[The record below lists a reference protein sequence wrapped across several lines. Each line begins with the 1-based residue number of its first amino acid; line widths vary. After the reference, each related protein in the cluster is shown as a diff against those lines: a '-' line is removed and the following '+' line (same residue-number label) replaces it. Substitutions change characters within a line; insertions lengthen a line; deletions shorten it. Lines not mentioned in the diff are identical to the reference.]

1 MNKMFK
7 SKKDVFNFILGLILL
22 IFFGYI
28 AYKVAILFAST
39 LKKLFDNYPTIAVAL
54 VTGLLAF
61 ISAIVGKVV
70 ENKFS
75 IDNQIRKERQ
85 EIYINFLDWLVN
97 NVFYVE
103 ISNNKNIVSELRDQ
117 QKKMTIYAS
126 DNVLK
131 AWSMFKNI
139 SMNSVLNKQG
149 LSKEEKTKYYIENE
163 APYIEKLILAI
174 RKELGYK
181 NKNIKDYDILK
192 LYINDINK
200 YL

>member
-28 AYKVAILFAST
+28 AYKVAILFANT

-97 NVFYVE
+97 NVLYAE

>member
-97 NVFYVE
+97 NVLYAE
-103 ISNNKNIVSELRDQ
+103 ISNNKNIVNELRDQ

>member
-1 MNKMFK
+1 MNKTFK
-7 SKKDVFNFILGLILL
+7 SRKDLFNFILG
-22 IFFGYI
+22 IFLMIFLGYI
-28 AYKVAILFAST
+28 AFKVAILFIDT

-61 ISAIVGKVV
+61 ISAVAAKVL

-75 IDNQIRKERQ
+75 IDNQIRKEKQ
-85 EIYINFLDWLVN
+85 EIYINFLNWLIN
-97 NVFYVE
+97 NVLYAE
-103 ISNNKNIVSELRDQ
+103 ISNNNNIVEELREQ

-131 AWSMFKNI
+131 AWSTFKDI

-149 LSKEEKTKYYIENE
+149 LNKEEKTKYYIEHE

-181 NKNIKDYDILK
+181 NKNIRDYDILK
-192 LYINDINK
+192 LYINGINK

>member
-97 NVFYVE
+97 NVLYAE

-149 LSKEEKTKYYIENE
+149 LSKEEKTNYYIENE

>member
-1 MNKMFK
+1 MNKMSK
-7 SKKDVFNFILGLILL
+7 SRKDVFNSILCVFLI
-22 IFFGYI
+22 IFLGYI
-28 AYKVAILFAST
+28 YFKVAILFIDT
-39 LKKLFDNYPTIAVAL
+39 LRKLFDNYPTISVAL

-61 ISAIVGKVV
+61 ISAVAAKVL

-85 EIYINFLDWLVN
+85 EIYINFLNWLIN
-97 NVFYVE
+97 NVLYAE
-103 ISNNKNIVSELRDQ
+103 ISNNKNIVKELREQ

-131 AWSMFKNI
+131 AWSTFKDI
-139 SMNSVLNKQG
+139 SMNSLLNKEG
-149 LSKEEKTKYYIENE
+149 LNKEGKTKYYIEHE

>member
-1 MNKMFK
+1 MKKMFK

-22 IFFGYI
+22 IFLGYI
-28 AYKVAILFAST
+28 AYKIAILFADT
-39 LKKLFDNYPTIAVAL
+39 LKKLFDNYPTVAVAL
-54 VTGLLAF
+54 VTGFLAF

-70 ENKFS
+70 ENKFF
-75 IDNQIRKERQ
+75 INNQIRKERQ

-97 NVFYVE
+97 NVLYAE
-103 ISNNKNIVSELRDQ
+103 ISNSSNIVSELREQ
-117 QKKMTIYAS
+117 QKRMTIYAS

-131 AWSMFKNI
+131 AWATFKNI

-149 LSKEEKTKYYIENE
+149 MSKEEKTKYYFENE

-181 NKNIKDYDILK
+181 NKNIKQYDILK
-192 LYINDINK
+192 LYINDINE

>member
-1 MNKMFK
+1 MNKMIK
-7 SKKDVFNFILGLILL
+7 SKKDVFNFIFGLILL
-22 IFFGYI
+22 IFLGYI
-28 AYKVAILFAST
+28 SYKVAILFVST

-54 VTGLLAF
+54 VTGFLAF

-75 IDNQIRKERQ
+75 IDNQIRKEKQ

-97 NVFYVE
+97 NVLYAE

-126 DNVLK
+126 DDVLK
-131 AWSMFKNI
+131 AWAAFKSI
-139 SMNSVLNKQG
+139 SMNSALNKQG
-149 LSKEEKTKYYIENE
+149 LCKEEKTRYYIEYE

>member
-163 APYIEKLILAI
+163 APYIEKLISAI

>member
-7 SKKDVFNFILGLILL
+7 SRKDLFNFILGVFLM
-22 IFFGYI
+22 IFLGYI
-28 AYKVAILFAST
+28 IFKVAILFVDT

-54 VTGLLAF
+54 VTGFLAF
-61 ISAIVGKVV
+61 ISAVAAKVL

-85 EIYINFLDWLVN
+85 EIYINFLNWLIN
-97 NVFYVE
+97 NVLYAE
-103 ISNNKNIVSELRDQ
+103 ISNNKNIVKELREQ

-126 DNVLK
+126 DSVLK
-131 AWSMFKNI
+131 AWSTFKDI
-139 SMNSVLNKQG
+139 SMNSILKKEGLNKEGQM
-149 LSKEEKTKYYIENE
+149 KYFIECE